1 MRFEKFKEK
10 EDKKIIKYDI
20 IDQFI
25 LNYIIYPILP
35 IIVSLGFS
43 PNFITTLSLISGII
57 SAYSLYYE
65 NIYIGA
71 FLFLLR
77 YVLDC
82 LDGPVAR
89 ITKQTSKFGDIY
101 DHLVDYFCFSLFYSL
116 CFTKSY
122 SSLFIIFLHII
133 AIICVINYSII
144 YQEIKKGIIY
154 DLTYWIPINKNLYR
168 LSNYIGTGT
177 GIFTVF
183 ITIGIIINKN

>member
-1 MRFEKFKEK
+1 MDFEEFKKK

-35 IIVSLGFS
+35 KVVSLGFS
-43 PNFITTLSLISGII
+43 PNFITTLSLICGII
-57 SAYSLYYE
+57 SAYSIYYE
-65 NIYIGA
+65 TFYIGA
-71 FLFLLR
+71 FLFLFR

-89 ITKQTSKFGDIY
+89 LTKQTSKFGDIY
-101 DHLVDYFCFSLFYSL
+101 DHLVDYFSFSLFYLL

-122 SSLFIIFLHII
+122 SSLFIIPFNII
-133 AIICVINYSII
+133 ALICIINYTII
-144 YQEIKKGIIY
+144 YREVKKGIIY
-154 DLTYWIPINKNLYR
+154 DLTYWIPINKNLHR

-177 GIFTVF
+177 GIFSVF